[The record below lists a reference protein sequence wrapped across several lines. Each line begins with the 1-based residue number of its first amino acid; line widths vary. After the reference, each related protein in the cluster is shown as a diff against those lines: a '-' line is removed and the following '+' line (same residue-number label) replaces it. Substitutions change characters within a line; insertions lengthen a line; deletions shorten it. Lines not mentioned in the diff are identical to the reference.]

1 MRVSTDPT
9 PPSVK
14 RLVAYGAV
22 FDSIILE
29 SDVEMKKNMK
39 LEWSFIDRTHKTLI
53 AFHEVGADAPSLSS
67 YYQHRCTYFPKNGS
81 LLLRRLEVAD
91 SGVYQ
96 LQVEGYYAVLSQMFY
111 KFVYLNIEE
120 ALSTPLIVQ
129 DPPYIAN
136 NVQLSCIVRNGR
148 PSQLLWWREN
158 LQITNSSLY
167 ILSSDNSTLSIS
179 NVAKAHCGFYTC
191 TVMNDISRRN
201 ISHFLIVH
209 GVQFLHKRILV
220 ASAVAMTS
228 TIISFAAVFF
238 IIFFSLEKYK
248 GQKYQ
253 TRLTVAFLFIEMK
266 CYIALLISCIL
277 CALDTDV
284 GIPYRVIS
292 GFVFCLLLGMTG
304 YIVFLY
310 LRPSRE
316 IANSFLQDKR
326 NRYIVLGFGVFT
338 IMISPLPIYEATENV
353 KRCTLPYGDIA
364 AAVTTAVMIYISTV
378 GLCLIFALKY
388 MQTWNLE
395 KRASRLWTR

>member
-1 MRVSTDPT
+1 MWLRLSLLITSLCQVSTDVT
-9 PPSVK
+9 PLEK
-14 RLVAYGAV
+14 RQVAYGAM
-22 FDSIILE
+22 FDSIIFE
-29 SDVEMKKNMK
+29 SDVEMKTGMK
-39 LEWSFIDRTHKTLI
+39 LEWAFIDRTHKTLI
-53 AFHEVGADAPSLSS
+53 AFHEVDGEAPSLSS
-67 YYQHRCTYFPKNGS
+67 YYQHRCTYFPSNGS

-96 LQVEGYYAVLSQMFY
+96 LQVEGYHAEPSKMFY
-111 KFVYLNIEE
+111 KFVYLHVEE

-129 DPPYIAN
+129 DPAYIAN

-148 PSQLLWWREN
+148 PNQLLWWKEN
-158 LQITNSSLY
+158 TQITNSSLY

-191 TVMNDISRRN
+191 TVMNDISQRN

-209 GVQFLHKRILV
+209 
-220 ASAVAMTS
+220 A
-228 TIISFAAVFF
+228 
-238 IIFFSLEKYK
+238 
-248 GQKYQ
+248 QKHQ
-253 TRLTVAFLFIEMK
+253 IQLTVAFLFIEMK
-266 CYIALLISCIL
+266 CYICLLISCIL
-277 CALDTDV
+277 CALDTDL
-284 GIPYRVIS
+284 GIAYRIIS
-292 GFVFCLLLGMTG
+292 GCVFCLLLGMTV

-316 IANSFLQDKR
+316 IVNSFLQDKR

-338 IMISPLPIYEATENV
+338 IMISPLPIYEATENI

-395 KRASRLWTR
+395 KRTSRLWTR